1 MSYYTPARVVQWV
14 PRINKKVTYAPL
26 HTKEH
31 FWDDAYT
38 KILLKV
44 YLLSFDGGFIYK
56 SAYYIVPLK
65 AKTIE
70 QQPQSLYSPSYG
82 TGIHLRTI

>member
-1 MSYYTPARVVQWV
+1 MPMYLNIVESV
-14 PRINKKVTYAPL
+14 PI
-26 HTKEH
+26 
-31 FWDDAYT
+31 
-38 KILLKV
+38 
-44 YLLSFDGGFIYK
+44 DGGFK